1 MNLNDYLKIAKEK
14 HFAVPHFNFASAE
27 QLKAIVL
34 GFKKVLDFYNLP
46 YDQYALMVGTSEG
59 EAKFLGYKEARKL
72 VDAWKSDTN
81 LAIFLNA
88 DHHKSFE
95 SCSQALGVGYDTV
108 LIDASA
114 MPFEENIKI
123 THSVVDYAKSVNP
136 EITIEGELGYL
147 RGESKLQETI
157 AIKSEDFTKS
167 EEAKEFVEKT
177 GVNRLAVVFG
187 NIHGVVSKQE
197 EKLDFGLLKKIN
209 KSVPNTYLV
218 LHGGSGLADDD
229 FRKSIKNGITNIHI
243 NTEVRVAYKEGLA
256 EKLKEAPKETTPYK
270 FLEKA
275 VERMEEV
282 VEGKVKIFLNL

>member
-95 SCSQALGVGYDTV
+95 SCKEALDAGYDTV
-108 LIDASA
+108 LIDSSSL
-114 MPFEENIKI
+114 PFEENIKVA
-123 THSVVDYAKSVNP
+123 HRVRDYAKSKNGR
-136 EITIEGELGYL
+136 ITVEGELGYL
-147 RGESKLQETI
+147 KGESKLQETI
-157 AIKSEDFTKS
+157 AIKSEDFTKP

-177 GVNRLAVVFG
+177 GVDRLAVVFG
-187 NIHGVVSKQE
+187 NIHGVVTKQE
-197 EKLDFGLLKKIN
+197 EKLDFSLLRKIN
-209 KSVPNTYLV
+209 EAVPQTFLV
-218 LHGGSGLADDD
+218 LHGGSGLDDKD
-229 FRKSIKNGITNIHI
+229 FKKAIENGVINIHI
-243 NTEVRVAYKEGLA
+243 NTEVRVAYRKGLD
-256 EKLKEAPKETTPYK
+256 EKLKEAPAETTPYK
-270 FLEKA
+270 FLEEA
-275 VERMEEV
+275 VEKMQEV
-282 VEGKVKIFLNL
+282 VEKKVKVFLNL